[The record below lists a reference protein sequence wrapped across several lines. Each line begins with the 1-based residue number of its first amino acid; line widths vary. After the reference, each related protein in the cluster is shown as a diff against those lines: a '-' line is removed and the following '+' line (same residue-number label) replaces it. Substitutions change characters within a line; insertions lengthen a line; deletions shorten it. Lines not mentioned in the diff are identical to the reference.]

1 MARSGLSTLTRFAW
15 SYYAYLLFV
24 ILFGA
29 WVRISGSGAG
39 CGGSW
44 PTCHGEFMPPS
55 AETKTLIEYSHRA
68 TSGLLGVLS
77 LLLLAWVFQARRSRR
92 CKVAALVTVGLVL
105 VEALIGAGLVLRE
118 LVADDASMARAIV
131 IALHLGNTLILAAAA
146 GLTALWSGGEAAAA
160 PRQSRA
166 GLWGSW
172 ALLIAFMV
180 VSMAGAVTA
189 LGDTLFPVAP
199 SEGAPLFTH
208 VVTDLAPSR
217 HFLEQLRIVHPL
229 LALALTG
236 GLLFAVSTWRA
247 TFRGAPP
254 AKWVQALHLLIYVQ
268 VAVGVLN
275 IALHAPTP
283 MQLLHLLLAHLLW
296 LCLVVVAASR
306 DFSR

>member
-1 MARSGLSTLTRFAW
+1 MTRTGLSTLTRFAW
-15 SYYAYLLFV
+15 FYYAYLLFV

-68 TSGLLGVLS
+68 TSGALGLLS
-77 LLLLAWVFQARRSRR
+77 LVLLAWVFRAGASRR
-92 CKVAALVTVGLVL
+92 CKIAAGVTLCLVL

-118 LVADDASMARAIV
+118 LVADDASLARAIV

-146 GLTALWSGGEAAAA
+146 GFTALWSGEPFTP
-160 PRQSRA
+160 PRQSR
-166 GLWGSW
+166 GWLWGSC
-172 ALLIAFMV
+172 AVLAGFMV

-189 LGDTLFPVAP
+189 LGDTLFPVVSSP
-199 SEGAPLFTH
+199 GATVFEH
-208 VVTDLAPSR
+208 VATDLAPTR

-236 GLLFAVSTWRA
+236 SLLFAISAWRTRLLGTPLA
-247 TFRGAPP
+247 S
-254 AKWVQALHLLIYVQ
+254 WVRALQ
-268 VAVGVLN
+268 VLTYGQVLVGVLN
-275 IALHAPTP
+275 IVLHAPTF

-296 LCLVVVAASR
+296 LCLVMVTANS